1 MLMKKL
7 IFTLILMALL
17 VGCSKNN
24 NAGSNTD
31 NNTQAAVEIAGYEF
45 VYQGVAMHMNDKAD
59 AAIDALGKPMD
70 YFEAPSCAFQGLDKI
85 YYYSGFDL
93 STYPGTDGDYISA
106 IDFSDDSV
114 STKEGIY
121 IGVSKDKVVEAYGKD
136 YTEEFGSLIYTKGK
150 TKLTFLMEGDAVA
163 SINYDFI
170 TE

>member
-1 MLMKKL
+1 MLMKKFL
-7 IFTLILMALL
+7 FTLILSALL

-24 NAGSNTD
+24 NTGSTTD
-31 NNTQAAVEIAGYEF
+31 NNTADTVETAGYEF
-45 VYQGVAMHMNDKAD
+45 DYQGITMHMNDKAD
-59 AAIDALGKPMD
+59 TAIDALGKPMD

-121 IGVSKDKVVEAYGKD
+121 IGISRDKVIEAYGKD
-136 YTEEFGSLIYTKGK
+136 YTEESGSLIYTKGK
-150 TKLTFLMEGDAVA
+150 TKLTFLMEGDVVT